1 MADET
6 GKDIDVNAS
15 ADAIEETND
24 LDELDDI
31 EFALEDVESKIAP
44 LALADM

>member
-6 GKDIDVNAS
+6 NENIDVSPS
-15 ADAIEETND
+15 AEAVEETND